1 MIVTTTTIMIMII
14 MIITVI
20 VVMKITT
27 IIIIIYV
34 GTQLTQA
41 IFKPPSPLFSISPTR
56 FIFMSLFFFIWLWS
70 LSIRSSISLIYRS
83 D

>member
-1 MIVTTTTIMIMII
+1 MMIVTTTTIMIMII

-34 GTQLTQA
+34 GTQLPQA
-41 IFKPPSPLFSISPTR
+41 IFNRPPPLFSISPTR
-56 FIFMSLFFFIWLWS
+56 FIFMSLFFSFGCGV
-70 LSIRSSISLIYRS
+70 
-83 D
+83 

>member
-1 MIVTTTTIMIMII
+1 MIAITTTIMIMII

-41 IFKPPSPLFSISPTR
+41 IFKPPPLFSISPTR
-56 FIFMSLFFFIWLWS
+56 FIFMSLFFSFGCGV
-70 LSIRSSISLIYRS
+70 
-83 D
+83 

>member
-41 IFKPPSPLFSISPTR
+41 IFKPLPPPPPLFSISPTR
-56 FIFMSLFFFIWLWS
+56 FIFMSLFFSFGCGV
-70 LSIRSSISLIYRS
+70 
-83 D
+83 

>member
-1 MIVTTTTIMIMII
+1 MIVTTTTTTTTIMII

-41 IFKPPSPLFSISPTR
+41 IFNAPPPLFSNTPNR
-56 FIFMSLFFFIWLWS
+56 FIFMSLFFSFGCGV
-70 LSIRSSISLIYRS
+70 
-83 D
+83 

>member
-1 MIVTTTTIMIMII
+1 MMIVITTTIMIMII

-34 GTQLTQA
+34 GTQLIQA
-41 IFKPPSPLFSISPTR
+41 IFNAPPPPFSISPTI
-56 FIFMSLFFFIWLWS
+56 FIFMSLFFSFGCGV
-70 LSIRSSISLIYRS
+70 
-83 D
+83 

>member
-1 MIVTTTTIMIMII
+1 MMIVTTTTIMIMII
-14 MIITVI
+14 MIVTVI

-41 IFKPPSPLFSISPTR
+41 IFNRPPLFSISPTR
-56 FIFMSLFFFIWLWS
+56 FIFMSLFFSFS
-70 LSIRSSISLIYRS
+70 YGV
-83 D
+83 

>member
-1 MIVTTTTIMIMII
+1 MMIVTTTTIMIMII

-34 GTQLTQA
+34 GTQLTPA
-41 IFKPPSPLFSISPTR
+41 IFNRPPLFSISPTR
-56 FIFMSLFFFIWLWS
+56 FIFMSLFFHLVMVFEHP
-70 LSIRSSISLIYRS
+70 
-83 D
+83 

>member
-1 MIVTTTTIMIMII
+1 MMIVTTTTIMI

-41 IFKPPSPLFSISPTR
+41 IFNRPPLFSISPTR
-56 FIFMSLFFFIWLWS
+56 FIFMNLFFHLVMVFEHP
-70 LSIRSSISLIYRS
+70 
-83 D
+83 

>member
-1 MIVTTTTIMIMII
+1 MMIVTTTTIMIMII

-34 GTQLTQA
+34 GTQVTQA
-41 IFKPPSPLFSISPTR
+41 IFNRPPLFSISPTR
-56 FIFMSLFFFIWLWS
+56 FIFMSLFFSFS
-70 LSIRSSISLIYRS
+70 YGV
-83 D
+83 

>member
-1 MIVTTTTIMIMII
+1 MIVTTIMITII

-41 IFKPPSPLFSISPTR
+41 IFKPPPPHLV
-56 FIFMSLFFFIWLWS
+56 
-70 LSIRSSISLIYRS
+70 YRLL
-83 D
+83 DLYL

>member
-1 MIVTTTTIMIMII
+1 MIVITTTIMII

-34 GTQLTQA
+34 GIQLTQA
-41 IFKPPSPLFSISPTR
+41 IFNAPPPYLV
-56 FIFMSLFFFIWLWS
+56 
-70 LSIRSSISLIYRS
+70 YRVL
-83 D
+83 DLYL

>member
-1 MIVTTTTIMIMII
+1 MMIVITTTIMIMII

-41 IFKPPSPLFSISPTR
+41 IFKPLPPPLFSISPTR
-56 FIFMSLFFFIWLWS
+56 FIFMSLFFSFGCGV
-70 LSIRSSISLIYRS
+70 
-83 D
+83 

>member
-34 GTQLTQA
+34 GTQLIQA
-41 IFKPPSPLFSISPTR
+41 IFNAPPPPISYIAYYIYIYEP
-56 FIFMSLFFFIWLWS
+56 FFFIYLWS

>member
-1 MIVTTTTIMIMII
+1 MIAITTTIMIMII

-41 IFKPPSPLFSISPTR
+41 IFNGPPPPYLV
-56 FIFMSLFFFIWLWS
+56 
-70 LSIRSSISLIYRS
+70 YRLL
-83 D
+83 DLYL

>member
-1 MIVTTTTIMIMII
+1 MMIVTTTTTTIMII

-27 IIIIIYV
+27 IIIIVYV

-41 IFKPPSPLFSISPTR
+41 IFNAPPPPLFSISPTR
-56 FIFMSLFFFIWLWS
+56 FIFMSLFFYLVVEFEHP
-70 LSIRSSISLIYRS
+70 
-83 D
+83 

>member
-1 MIVTTTTIMIMII
+1 MMIVTTTTIMIMII
-14 MIITVI
+14 VIITVI

-41 IFKPPSPLFSISPTR
+41 IFNRPPLFSISPTR
-56 FIFMSLFFFIWLWS
+56 FIFMSLFFSFS
-70 LSIRSSISLIYRS
+70 YGV
-83 D
+83 

>member
-1 MIVTTTTIMIMII
+1 MMIVITTTIMIMII

-41 IFKPPSPLFSISPTR
+41 IIYIVYRLHK
-56 FIFMSLFFFIWLWS
+56 FIFMSLFFSFGCGV
-70 LSIRSSISLIYRS
+70 
-83 D
+83 

>member
-1 MIVTTTTIMIMII
+1 MMIVTTTTIMI

-41 IFKPPSPLFSISPTR
+41 IFNRPPLFSISPTR
-56 FIFMSLFFFIWLWS
+56 FIFMSLFFHLVMVFEHP
-70 LSIRSSISLIYRS
+70 
-83 D
+83 

>member
-1 MIVTTTTIMIMII
+1 MMIVTTTTIMIMII
-14 MIITVI
+14 MIVTVI

-41 IFKPPSPLFSISPTR
+41 IFNRPPLFSISPTR
-56 FIFMSLFFFIWLWS
+56 FIFMNLFFHLVMVFEHP
-70 LSIRSSISLIYRS
+70 
-83 D
+83 

>member
-1 MIVTTTTIMIMII
+1 MIVTTTTIMI

-41 IFKPPSPLFSISPTR
+41 IFNRPPLFSISPTR
-56 FIFMSLFFFIWLWS
+56 FIFMSLFFHLVMVFEHP
-70 LSIRSSISLIYRS
+70 
-83 D
+83 

>member
-1 MIVTTTTIMIMII
+1 MMIVTTTTIMIMII
-14 MIITVI
+14 MVITVI

-41 IFKPPSPLFSISPTR
+41 IFNGSPPPPLFSISPTR
-56 FIFMSLFFFIWLWS
+56 FIFMSLFFSFGCGV
-70 LSIRSSISLIYRS
+70 
-83 D
+83 